1 MERKKNEGT
10 NEGQRTQKDI
20 KKHCNLCI
28 ASFIPNHVTHDDDC
42 FWNVTP
48 CSMVKGSNLITAVRI
63 SNLTLFI
70 IFTRINEA
78 TLSKG
83 CHLDVVRG
91 PSTPHDPE
99 SDAGGS
105 LSSWQ
110 GHPSR

>member
-1 MERKKNEGT
+1 MLFRN
-10 NEGQRTQKDI
+10 TQFRVTLATDFRLLTI
-20 KKHCNLCI
+20 CN
-28 ASFIPNHVTHDDDC
+28 
-42 FWNVTP
+42 NVIVM
-48 CSMVKGSNLITAVRI
+48 SRI
-63 SNLTLFI
+63 SEPSFVSVYRVYIVSTDISLLWKYEILCTWQMRIFKIEYLCVLFV
-70 IFTRINEA
+70 A
-78 TLSKG
+78 LSKG